1 MVDQQY
7 PLYHPELEHESCGVG
22 AIVDLSGRATHR
34 TVDQALTIVE
44 RLAHRAGSDAL
55 GTTGDGVGIMT
66 QLPHE
71 FFTAWAREEGI
82 SLGKPGDYGVGMFFL
97 PEDEVGV
104 SNTCRIFDQLAVSE
118 GIPVL
123 GWRDVP
129 CHPAQLGAGARR
141 TMPRIRQCFLK
152 RPTGIAS
159 GSDFDRRLYVLRRVF
174 EKQDTDTYICSL
186 SSRTIV
192 YKGMMLVSQLRSFY
206 DDLQDVRYVSQM
218 AMVHSR
224 FSTNTFPSWSKA
236 HPQRM
241 LLHNGEINTIRGN
254 HDRMKAREET
264 MRSAIMGESMRR
276 VLPVVDPDGSD
287 SQMLD
292 NTLEFLA
299 MNGFPLPLAGMVL
312 LPEPWQGEKD
322 EKPWHDLYRC
332 YATMM
337 EPWDGPAAILYSDGD
352 SVCASL
358 DRNGLRPLRCALT
371 DDRRLILS
379 SEAGV
384 LYEENAHIRR
394 RWKLKGGDVLMA
406 DLRTGELLESEAL
419 KTSYAKQHPYGEW
432 VKQIV
437 RLDDLPEAPVNDKID
452 DVQILC
458 KAFGYAY
465 EDVQDIILPMAQTGQ
480 EPIVSMGADEPLAAL
495 SKAHPPLYDYF
506 KQRFAQVTNPP
517 IDALREACKT
527 DCSIYIGDDGNLL
540 SHDADNCT
548 VLELPS
554 PVLTEA
560 ELQRIRNIDHPS
572 FTVRAVSLLYPV
584 NTRLRQA
591 MRDFFAACDAA
602 CADGANILILSDRG
616 VDAGHL
622 AIPSLL
628 AVSALEQHLIHI
640 KKRTKVSVILE
651 SGEPRDTHQLAM
663 LIAYGARA
671 VNPYLAHAVIRE
683 HLDGEAIQKYNKALT
698 AGVLKIASKM
708 GVSTLQAYQSAQ
720 LFEAVGLDGQFVDQY
735 FTNTPC
741 SLGGRGLH
749 DVESDSRYHHD
760 QAFRNPL
767 HAGLAS
773 VGRHKLR
780 TGEGAEEHLY
790 SPRVIHLLQQ
800 AVWTNDRAKFDEY
813 AKLVEQDGPRTIRAS
828 LDFNYGVCNPVPL
841 DEVEPVERIVR
852 RFKTGAMSYGSISQ
866 EAHECMAK
874 AMNHLGGKSNS
885 GEGGELPERF
895 GTELNSAI
903 KQVASGRFGVTRE
916 YLLSAREIQIKMAQG
931 AKPGE
936 GGHLPGAKVTESVAK
951 TRCSTPGISLISP
964 PPHHDIYSI
973 EDLAELIY
981 DLQVACHNPGLCQ
994 ASSAQGAEPR
1004 NPGFRASCANEGA
1017 KITVKLVSSTGVGTI
1032 ASGVAKAGAGGILI
1046 SGGEGGTGAA
1056 PMSSVHHAGLPWE
1069 IGLAETHQVLCR
1081 NRLRQTV
1088 TLETDGKL
1096 MSGHDVAV
1104 ALLLGAEEFGFATAP
1119 LITMG
1124 CRMMRVCHLG
1134 TCPFGVATQDPELR
1148 KRFVGKPEYVERF
1161 MIFVAQQLREI
1172 MAWLGARTVN
1182 ELVGR
1187 SDLLKMKDDAEMDLS
1202 ALIGFSR
1209 NTHFQPESKY
1219 DFKLHERMD
1228 ARLVQDYAPRP
1239 RWRGPRESCP
1249 SGSAERTGA
1258 SWAPPGA
1265 CAFSPALLD
1274 AIHVQLTTT
1283 DRAFGALLR
1292 GERHIQAQGCGG
1304 QSFGAF
1310 LPRGQSI
1317 ALYGVAND
1325 YLGKGLSGG
1334 TLAICPPA
1342 DAVWNPGDTLI
1353 GNVALYGAT
1362 SGHAF
1367 IAGMA
1372 GERFAVRNS
1381 GAWAVVE
1388 GVGDHGC
1395 EYMTGGRVVVLG
1407 PVGANFGAGMS
1418 GGIAWVLDEE
1428 GMLERRVNG
1437 GLVRVHEV
1445 TREQAGELRQLLEM
1459 HLEATGSVKAEAI
1472 LADFEA
1478 WLPRFKAVISDEY
1491 LNYLSDRRSRTEGA
1505 SAVEDKTRPKPAACS
1520 SEDAGRLK
1528 GRRD

>member
-1 MVDQQY
+1 MRDRQY
-7 PLYHPELEHESCGVG
+7 PLYHEELEHESCGVG
-22 AIVDLSGRATHR
+22 AIVDLSGKSTHR
-34 TVDQALTIVE
+34 TVDQALSIVE

-66 QLPHE
+66 NLPHAL
-71 FFTAWAREEGI
+71 FSAWAQEEGI
-82 SLGKPGDYGVGMFFL
+82 SLGNPGDYGVGMFFL
-97 PEDEVGV
+97 PEDEVG
-104 SNTCRIFDQLAVSE
+104 SENIRRIFEQLASSE
-118 GIPVL
+118 GLTVL
-123 GWRDVP
+123 GWRNVP

-141 TMPRIRQCFLK
+141 TMPRIRQCFLN
-152 RPTGIAS
+152 RPASIAA
-159 GSDFDRRLYVLRRVF
+159 GADFDRRLYVLRRVF

-186 SSRTIV
+186 SSKTVV
-192 YKGMMLVSQLRSFY
+192 YKGMMLVSQLLSFY
-206 DDLQDVRYVSQM
+206 DDLQDVRYTSQM
-218 AMVHSR
+218 ALVHSR

-264 MRSAIMGESMRR
+264 MRSAVLGEEMRR
-276 VLPVVDPDGSD
+276 VLPVVVDGGSD

-292 NTLEFLA
+292 NTLEFLY
-299 MNGFPLPLAGMVL
+299 MNGFPLSLAGMIL
-312 LPEPWQGEKD
+312 LPEPWQGQKHFS
-322 EKPWHDLYRC
+322 PWRDLYRY

-352 SVCASL
+352 TVCASL

-371 DDRRLILS
+371 DDKRLIIS

-384 LYEENAHIRR
+384 LFEENAHILR
-394 RWKLKGGDVLMA
+394 RWKLKSGDVLEA
-406 DLRTGELLESEAL
+406 NLCTGELLESEAL
-419 KTSYAKQHPYGEW
+419 KTRYAQAQPYADW
-432 VKQIV
+432 MRHLIH
-437 RLDDLPEAPVNDKID
+437 LHDLPTAQHTEEITDEAQRVK
-452 DVQILC
+452 LC
-458 KAFGYAY
+458 KAFHYTQ
-465 EDVQDIILPMAQTGQ
+465 EDMQSILLPMAKNAA

-495 SKAHPPLYDYF
+495 SKTHPSLFDYF

-517 IDALREACKT
+517 IDALREEIKT

-540 SHDADNCT
+540 SDGPDNCT

-554 PVLTEA
+554 PVLTEE
-560 ELQRIRNIDHPS
+560 ELSRIRALDHPAFS
-572 FTVRAVSLLYPV
+572 VRTISLLYAKE
-584 NTRLRQA
+584 TSLRA
-591 MRDFFAACDAA
+591 ALEAFFAACDQA
-602 CADGANILILSDRG
+602 CRDGINILILSDKG
-616 VDAGHL
+616 VDENHL

-640 KKRTKVSVILE
+640 KKRTAVSVILE
-651 SGEPRDTHQLAM
+651 SGEPRDVHQLAL

-671 VNPYLAHAVIRE
+671 VNPYLAHDCVRSLCE
-683 HLDGEAIQKYNKALT
+683 KGRVQKEPEEAIRDYDRALT

-720 LFEAVGLDGQFVDQY
+720 LFEAVGLDEKFVETC
-735 FTNTPC
+735 FTNTPYA
-741 SLGGRGLH
+741 LGGADLNT
-749 DVESDSRYHHD
+749 VEADSRYHHAA
-760 QAFRNPL
+760 AF
-767 HAGLAS
+767 AGMERGLPS
-773 VGRHKLR
+773 IGVHKLR

-790 SPRVIHLLQQ
+790 SPETIHLLQQ
-800 AVWTNDRAKFDEY
+800 AVWTNDVSLFEQY
-813 AKLVEQDGPRTIRAS
+813 ARHVENDGPRTIRS
-828 LDFNYGVCNPVPL
+828 MLTFDFDACREIPL
-841 DEVEPVERIVR
+841 EEVESAAEIVR
-852 RFKTGAMSYGSISQ
+852 RFRTGAMSYGSISQ
-866 EAHECMAK
+866 EAHECMAQ

-885 GEGGELPERF
+885 GEGGELPARY
-895 GTELNSAI
+895 GTNLNSAI

-916 YLLSAREIQIKMAQG
+916 YLLSAQEIQIKMAQG

-936 GGHLPGAKVTESVAK
+936 GGHLPGAKVTDSVAK

-981 DLQVACHNPGLCQ
+981 DL
-994 ASSAQGAEPR
+994 R
-1004 NPGFRASCANEGA
+1004 CANEQA

-1069 IGLAETHQVLCR
+1069 IGLAEAHQVLCR
-1081 NRLRQTV
+1081 NRLRQKV

-1096 MSGHDVAV
+1096 MTGHDVMV

-1134 TCPFGVATQDPELR
+1134 TCPFGIATQNPELR
-1148 KRFVGKPEYVERF
+1148 KRFIGKPEYVERF
-1161 MIFVAQQLREI
+1161 MLFIAEQLRRI
-1172 MAWLGARTVN
+1172 MAKLGARTVN

-1187 SDLLKMKDDAEMDLS
+1187 SDLLKMKPDAKMDLTD
-1202 ALIGFSR
+1202 LIGFAR
-1209 NTHFQPESKY
+1209 NTHFQPDAKH
-1219 DFKLHERMD
+1219 DFHLTERTD
-1228 ARLVQDYAPRP
+1228 ARLFQD
-1239 RWRGPRESCP
+1239 
-1249 SGSAERTGA
+1249 
-1258 SWAPPGA
+1258 
-1265 CAFSPALLD
+1265 
-1274 AIHVQLTTT
+1274 HVQLMTT
-1283 DRAFGALLR
+1283 DRAFGTMLK

-1310 LPRGQSI
+1310 LPKGQQI
-1317 ALYGVAND
+1317 ILYGVAND

-1334 TLAICPPA
+1334 TIAVCPPV
-1342 DAVWNPGDTLI
+1342 DSVWKPEDTLI

-1362 SGHAF
+1362 SGQAF

-1395 EYMTGGRVVVLG
+1395 EYMTGGRVAVLG
-1407 PVGANFGAGMS
+1407 TVGDNFAAGMS
-1418 GGIAWVLDEE
+1418 GGIAWVLDEKDDLQDHMNP
-1428 GMLERRVNG
+1428 GHVKIYA
-1437 GLVRVHEV
+1437 VA
-1445 TREQAGELRQLLEM
+1445 TDQAGELQRLLQLHEL
-1459 HLEATGSVKAEAI
+1459 ATGSKKAKEI
-1472 LADFEA
+1472 LAHFDA
-1478 WLPRFKAVISDEY
+1478 YLSKFKAVISDEY
-1491 LNYLSDRRSRTEGA
+1491 LSF
-1505 SAVEDKTRPKPAACS
+1505 
-1520 SEDAGRLK
+1520 LK
-1528 GRRD
+1528 GA

>member
-1 MVDQQY
+1 MYDQQY

-82 SLGKPGDYGVGMFFL
+82 LLGKPGDYGVGMFFL

-104 SNTCRIFDQLAVSE
+104 SNVCRIFDQLSASE

-152 RPTGIAS
+152 RPSDTAPGA
-159 GSDFDRRLYVLRRVF
+159 DFDRKLYILRRVF
-174 EKQDTDTYICSL
+174 EKQDTDAYICSL
-186 SSRTIV
+186 SCRTVV

-206 DDLQDVRYVSQM
+206 DDLQDVRYVSRM

-236 HPQRM
+236 HPQRF

-264 MRSAIMGESMRR
+264 MRSAVMGDSMKR
-276 VLPVVDPDGSD
+276 VLPVVAEGGSD

-292 NTLEFLA
+292 NTLEFMA

-312 LPEPWQGEKD
+312 LPEPWQGDGAET
-322 EKPWHDLYRC
+322 PWRDLYRY

-371 DDRRLILS
+371 DDKRLILS

-384 LYEENAHIRR
+384 LFEENGHIRR

-406 DLRTGELLESEAL
+406 DLKTGELLESDAL
-419 KTSYAKQHPYGEW
+419 KAHYARQHPYGEW
-432 VKQIV
+432 TKQIV
-437 RLDDLPEAPVNDKID
+437 RLDDLPEAAVGDKIED
-452 DVQILC
+452 TKALC
-458 KAFGYAY
+458 RAFGYAY
-465 EDVQDIILPMAQTGQ
+465 EDVQDVILPMAKSGQ
-480 EPIVSMGADEPLAAL
+480 EPIASMGADEPLAAL

-506 KQRFAQVTNPP
+506 KQRFAQVINPP

-527 DCSIYIGDDGNLL
+527 DCSIYLGDDGNLL
-540 SHDADNCT
+540 SHEADNCA

-554 PVLTEA
+554 PVLTEE
-560 ELQRIRNIDHPS
+560 ELRRIRDIDHVS
-572 FTVRAVSLLYPV
+572 FKVMEISLLYPV
-584 NTRLRQA
+584 TTRLRQA

-602 CADGANILILSDRG
+602 CAKGANILILSDRG
-616 VDAGHL
+616 VDASRL

-683 HLDGEAIQKYNKALT
+683 SLSDDAVQNYNRALT

-720 LFEAVGLDGQFVDQY
+720 LFEAVGLDQQFVDHY

-741 SLGGRGLH
+741 CLGGKGLH
-749 DVESDSRYHHD
+749 DVEADSRYHHD
-760 QAFRNPL
+760 AAFSSPL
-767 HAGLAS
+767 QGGLDS
-773 VGRHKLR
+773 VGRHRLR
-780 TGEGAEEHLY
+780 TGGSVEEHLY

-800 AVWTNDRAKFDEY
+800 AVWTDDEAKFDAY
-813 AKLVEQDGPRTIRAS
+813 AALVENDGPRTIRAM
-828 LDFNYGVCNPVPL
+828 LDFKYEVCNPVPL
-841 DEVEPVERIVR
+841 SEVEPVESIVK
-852 RFKTGAMSYGSISQ
+852 RFKTGAMSYGSISR

-874 AMNHLGGKSNS
+874 AMNRLGGKSNS

-903 KQVASGRFGVTRE
+903 KQVASGRFGVTRD

-936 GGHLPGAKVTESVAK
+936 GGHLPGAKVTDSVAK
-951 TRCSTPGISLISP
+951 TRCATPGISLISP

-994 ASSAQGAEPR
+994 VSSAQSAEPR
-1004 NPGFRASCANEGA
+1004 SQGFRASCANEEA

-1056 PMSSVHHAGLPWE
+1056 PMSSIHHAGLPWE
-1069 IGLAETHQVLCR
+1069 IGLAEAHQVLCR

-1096 MSGHDVAV
+1096 MTGHDVAV

-1134 TCPFGVATQDPELR
+1134 TCPFGVATQDPRLR
-1148 KRFVGKPEYVERF
+1148 KRFIGKPEYVERF
-1161 MIFVAQQLREI
+1161 MIFVARQLRRI
-1172 MAWLGARTVN
+1172 MAKLGARTVN

-1187 SDLLKMKDDAEMDLS
+1187 SDLLKLKDGAEMNLSDLT
-1202 ALIGFSR
+1202 GFAR
-1209 NTHFQPESKY
+1209 NTHFQPESKH
-1219 DFKLHERMD
+1219 DFGLRERMD
-1228 ARLVQDYAPRP
+1228 ARLIQD
-1239 RWRGPRESCP
+1239 
-1249 SGSAERTGA
+1249 
-1258 SWAPPGA
+1258 
-1265 CAFSPALLD
+1265 
-1274 AIHVQLTTT
+1274 HVQLTTT
-1283 DRAFGALLR
+1283 DRAFGALLK

-1310 LPRGQSI
+1310 LPKGQSI
-1317 ALYGVAND
+1317 TLYGVAND
-1325 YLGKGLSGG
+1325 YVGKGLSGG
-1334 TLAICPPA
+1334 TISVCPPA
-1342 DAVWNPGDTLI
+1342 DAVWSPGDTLI

-1362 SGHAF
+1362 GGYAF

-1395 EYMTGGRVVVLG
+1395 EYMTGGRVAVLG
-1407 PVGANFGAGMS
+1407 PVGDNFGAGMS
-1418 GGIAWVLDEE
+1418 GGIAWVLDED
-1428 GMLERRVNG
+1428 GALVNRING
-1437 GLVRVHEV
+1437 GLVRAHAVLG
-1445 TREQAGELRQLLEM
+1445 EQAAELRRLLEM
-1459 HLEATGSVKAEAI
+1459 HARHTDSRRALEI
-1472 LADFEA
+1472 LSDFEA
-1478 WLPRFKAVISDEY
+1478 WLPRFRAVISNEY
-1491 LNYLSDRRSRTEGA
+1491 LDY
-1505 SAVEDKTRPKPAACS
+1505 
-1520 SEDAGRLK
+1520 LK
-1528 GRRD
+1528 GVQAWAR

>member
-1 MVDQQY
+1 MTMRDQQY
-7 PLYHPELEHESCGVG
+7 PLYHEKLEHESCGVG
-22 AIVDLSGRATHR
+22 AIVDLSGKSTHR
-34 TVDQALTIVE
+34 TVDQALSIVE

-66 QLPHE
+66 QLPHAL
-71 FFTAWAREEGI
+71 FSAWAVEEGI
-82 SLGKPGDYGVGMFFL
+82 VLGGPGDYGVGMFFL
-97 PEDEVGV
+97 PEDEVGAE
-104 SNTCRIFDQLAVSE
+104 NICRIFGQLAVSE
-118 GIPVL
+118 GLTVL
-123 GWRDVP
+123 GWRNVP

-141 TMPRIRQCFLK
+141 TMPRIRQCFLA
-152 RPTGIAS
+152 RPAS
-159 GSDFDRRLYVLRRVF
+159 VAAGADFDRRLYVLRRVF

-186 SSRTIV
+186 SCRTIV

-206 DDLQDVRYVSQM
+206 DDLQDVRYTSRM

-264 MRSAIMGESMRR
+264 MLSPVMGEEMRR
-276 VLPVVDPDGSD
+276 VLPVVSEGGSD

-292 NTLEFLA
+292 NTLEFLR
-299 MNGFPLPLAGMVL
+299 MNGFPLSLAGMIL
-312 LPEPWQGEKD
+312 LPEPWQGQKQPT
-322 EKPWHDLYRC
+322 PWRDLYRY

-352 SVCASL
+352 TVCASL

-384 LYEENAHIRR
+384 LFEENAHIVR
-394 RWKLKGGDVLMA
+394 RWKLKSGDVLEA
-406 DLRTGELLESEAL
+406 NLSTGELLESQAL
-419 KTSYAKQHPYGEW
+419 KTRYAEERPYGEW
-432 VKQIV
+432 MRHLII
-437 RLDDLPEAPVNDKID
+437 LADLPKADEAGEALPESQKAA
-452 DVQILC
+452 LC
-458 KAFGYAY
+458 RAFRYTQ
-465 EDVQDIILPMAQTGQ
+465 EDLSQVLLPMAEKGT
-480 EPIVSMGADEPLAAL
+480 EPIVSMGADVPLAAL
-495 SKAHPPLYDYF
+495 SATHPSLFDYF

-517 IDALREACKT
+517 IDALREEIKT

-540 SHDADNCT
+540 SGGPDNCT

-554 PVLTEA
+554 PVLGEEA
-560 ELQRIRNIDHPS
+560 LARIAGFHHPAFS
-572 FTVRAVSLLYPV
+572 VRTVSLLYSKEAS
-584 NTRLRQA
+584 LRA
-591 MRDFFAACDAA
+591 ALDTFFDACGRA
-602 CADGANILILSDRG
+602 CSEGVNILILSDRG
-616 VDAGHL
+616 VDEDHL

-628 AVSALEQHLIHI
+628 AVSALEQYLIRI
-640 KKRTKVSVILE
+640 KKRTKVSVLLE
-651 SGEPRDTHQLAM
+651 SGEPRDVHQLAL

-671 VNPYLAHAVIRE
+671 VNPYLAHECVRALSREGELQKTPEEAVR
-683 HLDGEAIQKYNKALT
+683 DYDRALT

-720 LFEAVGLDGQFVDQY
+720 LFEAVGLDEKFVETY
-735 FTNTPC
+735 FTNTPYA
-741 SLGGRGLH
+741 LGGTDINRVEADSRHHHAAAFSGRVSGLPSVGLH
-749 DVESDSRYHHD
+749 R
-760 QAFRNPL
+760 
-767 HAGLAS
+767 
-773 VGRHKLR
+773 LR

-790 SPRVIHLLQQ
+790 SPETIHLLQQ
-800 AVWTNDRAKFDEY
+800 AVWTNDEQLFDQY
-813 AKLVEQDGPRTIRAS
+813 ARRVEIEGPRTIRS
-828 LDFNYGVCNPVPL
+828 MLTFRLDACREIPL
-841 DEVEPVERIVR
+841 EAVEPAERIVR
-852 RFKTGAMSYGSISQ
+852 RFRTGAMSYGSISR
-866 EAHECMAK
+866 EAHECLAQ
-874 AMNHLGGKSNS
+874 AMNRLGGKSNS

-903 KQVASGRFGVTRE
+903 KQVASGRFGVTRD
-916 YLLSAREIQIKMAQG
+916 YLLSAQEIQIKMAQG

-981 DLQVACHNPGLCQ
+981 DLKCVGEQ
-994 ASSAQGAEPR
+994 
-1004 NPGFRASCANEGA
+1004 A

-1069 IGLAETHQVLCR
+1069 IGLAEAHQVLCR
-1081 NRLRQTV
+1081 NRLRQKV

-1096 MSGHDVAV
+1096 MTGHDVMV

-1119 LITMG
+1119 LITLG

-1134 TCPFGVATQDPELR
+1134 TCPFGIATQNPELR
-1148 KRFVGKPEYVERF
+1148 KRFIGKPEYVERF
-1161 MIFVAQQLREI
+1161 MLFIAGQMRRI
-1172 MAWLGARTVN
+1172 MAKLGARTVD

-1187 SDLLKMKDDAEMDLS
+1187 SDLLKMKADAKLDLS
-1202 ALIGFSR
+1202 DLIGFAR
-1209 NTHFQPESKY
+1209 NTHFFPDAKH
-1219 DFKLHERMD
+1219 DFHLSERTD
-1228 ARLVQDYAPRP
+1228 ARLFQD
-1239 RWRGPRESCP
+1239 
-1249 SGSAERTGA
+1249 
-1258 SWAPPGA
+1258 
-1265 CAFSPALLD
+1265 
-1274 AIHVQLTTT
+1274 HVHLMTT
-1283 DRAFGALLR
+1283 DRAFGTMLR
-1292 GERHIQAQGCGG
+1292 GKRHIQAQGCGG

-1310 LPRGQSI
+1310 LPQGQQI
-1317 ALYGVAND
+1317 TLYGVAND

-1334 TLAICPPA
+1334 TLAVCPPV
-1342 DAVWNPGDTLI
+1342 DSLWRQEDTLI

-1362 SGHAF
+1362 SGRAF

-1395 EYMTGGRVVVLG
+1395 EYMTGGRVAVLG
-1407 PVGANFGAGMS
+1407 PVGDNFAAGMS
-1418 GGIAWVLDEE
+1418 GGIAWVLDEKDDLQDRMNPGHVQLYPVSQE
-1428 GMLERRVNG
+1428 DAQELK
-1437 GLVRVHEV
+1437 LLLQLHE
-1445 TREQAGELRQLLEM
+1445 Q
-1459 HLEATGSVKAEAI
+1459 ATGSKKARDI
-1472 LADFEA
+1472 LKRFDAY
-1478 WLPRFKAVISDEY
+1478 LPKFKAVISDEY
-1491 LNYLSDRRSRTEGA
+1491 LSY
-1505 SAVEDKTRPKPAACS
+1505 
-1520 SEDAGRLK
+1520 LK
-1528 GRRD
+1528 GA

>member
-1 MVDQQY
+1 MIDQQY

-22 AIVDLSGRATHR
+22 AIVDLGGRATHR

-44 RLAHRAGSDAL
+44 RLAHRAGCDAL

-66 QLPHE
+66 RLPHE

-104 SNTCRIFDQLAVSE
+104 SNICRIFDQLAVSE
-118 GIPVL
+118 GISVL

-152 RPTGIAS
+152 RPTDVAPGA
-159 GSDFDRRLYVLRRVF
+159 DFDRRLYILRRVF

-186 SSRTIV
+186 SSRIIV
-192 YKGMMLVSQLRSFY
+192 YKGMMLVNQLRSFY

-264 MRSAIMGESMRR
+264 MRSAIMGDAMKR
-276 VLPVVDPDGSD
+276 VLPVVDPEGSD

-292 NTLEFLA
+292 NTLEFLV

-312 LPEPWQGEKD
+312 LPEPWQGEKQAR
-322 EKPWHDLYRC
+322 PWHDMYRY

-371 DDRRLILS
+371 DDKRLILS

-384 LYEENAHIRR
+384 LFEENAHIRR

-406 DLRTGELLESEAL
+406 DLKTGKLLESDAL
-419 KTSYAKQHPYGEW
+419 KTYFSKQHPYGEW

-437 RLDDLPEAPVNDKID
+437 KLDDLPEGHINSGVD
-452 DVQILC
+452 DVDTLC

-465 EDVQDIILPMAQTGQ
+465 EDVHEFILPMAESGQ

-495 SKAHPPLYDYF
+495 SRAHPPLYDYF

-527 DCSIYIGDDGNLL
+527 DCVITIGDDGNLL
-540 SHDADNCT
+540 SHDSDNCT

-554 PVLTEA
+554 PVLTET
-560 ELQRIRNIDHPS
+560 ELQRIRDIDHPS
-572 FTVRAVSLLYPV
+572 FSVEEISLLYPV

-591 MRDFFAACDAA
+591 MGNFFAACDAA
-602 CADGANILILSDRG
+602 CGYGANILILSDQG
-616 VDAGHL
+616 VDRSHL

-628 AVSALEQHLIHI
+628 AVSALEQHLIRI
-640 KKRTKVSVILE
+640 KKRTKVSVILQ

-671 VNPYLAHAVIRE
+671 VNPYLAHAVICE
-683 HLDGEAIQKYNKALT
+683 NLSSDAIQNYDRALT

-720 LFEAVGLDGQFVDQY
+720 LFEAVGLDGQFVEQY
-735 FTNTPC
+735 FTNTPVT
-741 SLGGRGLH
+741 LGGKGLH
-749 DVESDSRYHHD
+749 DVEADSRFHHN
-760 QAFRNPL
+760 AAYANPL
-767 HAGLAS
+767 QNGLNS

-780 TGEGAEEHLY
+780 TGDGVEEHLY
-790 SPRVIHLLQQ
+790 SPKVIHLLQQ

-813 AKLVEQDGPRTIRAS
+813 AKLVENDGPRTIRAS
-828 LDFNYGVCNPVPL
+828 LDFNFGVCNPVPI
-841 DEVEPVERIVR
+841 DEVEPVESIVR
-852 RFKTGAMSYGSISQ
+852 RFRTGAMSYGSISR

-874 AMNHLGGKSNS
+874 AMNRLGGKSNS
-885 GEGGELPERF
+885 GEGGELPDRF

-903 KQVASGRFGVTRE
+903 KQVASGRFGVTRD
-916 YLLSAREIQIKMAQG
+916 YLLSAKEIQIKMAQG

-981 DLQVACHNPGLCQ
+981 DLQ
-994 ASSAQGAEPR
+994 
-1004 NPGFRASCANEGA
+1004 CANEDA

-1056 PMSSVHHAGLPWE
+1056 PISSVHHAGLPWE
-1069 IGLAETHQVLCR
+1069 IGLAEAHQVLCR

-1119 LITMG
+1119 LIAMG

-1161 MIFVAQQLREI
+1161 MVFVAQQLREI
-1172 MAWLGARTVN
+1172 MARLGARTVN

-1187 SDLLKMKDDAEMDLS
+1187 SDLLKMKVGSPIDLS
-1202 ALIGFSR
+1202 PLIRFAR
-1209 NTHFQPESKY
+1209 NTHVQPEERH
-1219 DFKLHERMD
+1219 DFKLHERLD
-1228 ARLVQDYAPRP
+1228 ARLIQD
-1239 RWRGPRESCP
+1239 
-1249 SGSAERTGA
+1249 
-1258 SWAPPGA
+1258 
-1265 CAFSPALLD
+1265 
-1274 AIHVQLTTT
+1274 HVQLTTT
-1283 DRAFGALLR
+1283 DRAFGTLLK

-1310 LPRGQSI
+1310 LPNGQHI
-1317 ALYGVAND
+1317 TLYGVSND

-1342 DAVWNPGDTLI
+1342 DAVCPKGPAARRHPGDTLI

-1362 SGHAF
+1362 SGYAF

-1395 EYMTGGRVVVLG
+1395 EYMTGGRVAVLG
-1407 PVGANFGAGMS
+1407 PVGDNFGAGMS
-1418 GGIAWVLDEE
+1418 GGIAWVLDED
-1428 GMLERRVNG
+1428 GTLESHINSA
-1437 GLVRVHEV
+1437 LVKVHEV
-1445 TREQAGELRQLLEM
+1445 THEQAVELRQLLEM
-1459 HLEATGSVKAEAI
+1459 HLVHTDSRKATEI
-1472 LADFEA
+1472 LADFET
-1478 WLPRFKAVISDEY
+1478 WLPCFKTVISDEY
-1491 LNYLSDRRSRTEGA
+1491 LDYLKRREA
-1505 SAVEDKTRPKPAACS
+1505 
-1520 SEDAGRLK
+1520 
-1528 GRRD
+1528 

>member
-1 MVDQQY
+1 MYDQQY

-22 AIVDLSGRATHR
+22 AIVDLGGRATYR

-66 QLPHE
+66 RLPDE
-71 FFTAWAREEGI
+71 LFAAWAREEGV
-82 SLGKPGDYGVGMFFL
+82 SLGRPGDYGVGMFFL
-97 PEDEVGV
+97 PEDDVGV
-104 SNTCRIFDQLAVSE
+104 RNICRIFDQLAVSE
-118 GIPVL
+118 GMSVL

-129 CHPAQLGAGARR
+129 CHPAQLGAGARQ

-152 RPTGIAS
+152 RPCDIAP
-159 GSDFDRRLYVLRRVF
+159 GVDFDRKLYILRRVF

-206 DDLQDVRYVSQM
+206 DDLRDVRYKSQM

-236 HPQRM
+236 HPQRF

-264 MRSAIMGESMRR
+264 MRSALMGDEMKR
-276 VLPVVDPDGSD
+276 VLPVVDDDGSD

-312 LPEPWQGEKD
+312 LPEPWQGEK
-322 EKPWHDLYRC
+322 EAKPWHGIYRY

-379 SEAGV
+379 SEAVV
-384 LYEENAHIRR
+384 LFEENAHIRR

-406 DLRTGELLESEAL
+406 DLRTGELHESDAL
-419 KTSYAKQHPYGEW
+419 KSRFAAEYPYSEW
-432 VKQIV
+432 TGKIV
-437 RLDDLPEAPVNDKID
+437 RLEDLPETHINSEIKDADT
-452 DVQILC
+452 LC
-458 KAFGYAY
+458 RAFGYAW
-465 EDVQDIILPMAQTGQ
+465 EDVQDVIMPMALSGQ

-495 SKAHPPLYDYF
+495 SKVHPPLYDYF

-517 IDALREACKT
+517 NDALREACKT

-540 SHDADNCT
+540 SHDPDNCI

-554 PVLTEA
+554 PVLTER
-560 ELQRIRNIDHPS
+560 ELQRIRDIDHPS
-572 FTVRAVSLLYPV
+572 FKVTEISLLYPV
-584 NTRLRQA
+584 RNRLRQA
-591 MRDFFAACDAA
+591 MRSFFDACDTA
-602 CADGANILILSDRG
+602 CKEGSNILILSDRG
-616 VDAGHL
+616 VDSEHI

-628 AVSALEQHLIHI
+628 AISALEQHLIKI

-671 VNPYLAHAVIRE
+671 VNPYLAHAVIRRE
-683 HLDGEAIQKYNKALT
+683 LSEDAVKNYNKALT

-720 LFEAVGLDGQFVDQY
+720 LFEAVGLDEQFVDQF
-735 FTNTPC
+735 FTNTPVA
-741 SLGGRGLH
+741 LGGKGLH
-749 DVESDSRYHHD
+749 DVEVDSRFHHD
-760 QAFRNPL
+760 AAYKNPL
-767 HAGLAS
+767 QNGLNS
-773 VGRHKLR
+773 IGRHKLR
-780 TGEGAEEHLY
+780 TGEQTEEHLY
-790 SPRVIHLLQQ
+790 SPKVIHLLQQ
-800 AVWTNDRAKFDEY
+800 AVWTDDKAKFDEY
-813 AKLVEQDGPRTIRAS
+813 AALVENDGPRTIRAL
-828 LDFNYGVCNPVPL
+828 LDFKYEVCNPVPL
-841 DEVEPVERIVR
+841 SEVEPVEKIVK
-852 RFKTGAMSYGSISQ
+852 RFKTGAMSYGSISR
-866 EAHECMAK
+866 EAHECMAI
-874 AMNHLGGKSNS
+874 AMNRLGGKSNS

-903 KQVASGRFGVTRE
+903 KQVASGRFGVTRD
-916 YLLSAREIQIKMAQG
+916 YLLSAQEIQIKMAQG

-936 GGHLPGAKVTESVAK
+936 GGHLPGTKVTQSVAK

-981 DLQVACHNPGLCQ
+981 DLQ
-994 ASSAQGAEPR
+994 
-1004 NPGFRASCANEGA
+1004 CANEDA

-1069 IGLAETHQVLCR
+1069 IGLAEAHQVLCR

-1119 LITMG
+1119 LVAMG

-1148 KRFVGKPEYVERF
+1148 KRFAGKPEYVERF
-1161 MIFVAQQLREI
+1161 MIFVARQLREI
-1172 MAWLGARTVN
+1172 MAKLGARTVN

-1187 SDLLKMKDDAEMDLS
+1187 SDLLRMKDDAAVDLS
-1202 ALIGFSR
+1202 SLISFAR
-1209 NTHFQPESKY
+1209 NTHVQPESLH
-1219 DFKLHERMD
+1219 DFKLRERMD
-1228 ARLVQDYAPRP
+1228 ARLIRD
-1239 RWRGPRESCP
+1239 
-1249 SGSAERTGA
+1249 
-1258 SWAPPGA
+1258 
-1265 CAFSPALLD
+1265 
-1274 AIHVQLTTT
+1274 HVQLTTT
-1283 DRAFGALLR
+1283 DRAFGTFLK
-1292 GERHIQAQGCGG
+1292 GERHIQARGCGG

-1310 LPRGQSI
+1310 LPKGQSI
-1317 ALYGVAND
+1317 TLYGVAND

-1334 TLAICPPA
+1334 TLSICPPA
-1342 DAVWNPGDTLI
+1342 DAVWNTNDTLI

-1362 SGHAF
+1362 DGFAF
-1367 IAGMA
+1367 IGGMA

-1388 GVGDHGC
+1388 GLGDHGC
-1395 EYMTGGRVVVLG
+1395 EYMTGGRVAVLG
-1407 PVGANFGAGMS
+1407 PVGDNFGAGMS
-1418 GGIAWVLDEE
+1418 GGIAWVLDEA
-1428 GMLERRVNG
+1428 GDLESRINS

-1445 TREQAGELRQLLEM
+1445 TREQAAELRQLLEM
-1459 HLEATGSVKAEAI
+1459 HLKHTDSSKAGEI
-1472 LADFEA
+1472 LGCLEA
-1478 WLPRFKAVISDEY
+1478 WLPKFRAVISDEY
-1491 LNYLSDRRSRTEGA
+1491 LSYIRRA
-1505 SAVEDKTRPKPAACS
+1505 
-1520 SEDAGRLK
+1520 
-1528 GRRD
+1528 

>member
-7 PLYHPELEHESCGVG
+7 PLYHPEMEHESCGVG

-66 QLPHE
+66 RLPHE
-71 FFTAWAREEGI
+71 FFAAWAREEGI
-82 SLGKPGDYGVGMFFL
+82 SLGRPGDYGVGMFFL

-104 SNTCRIFDQLAVSE
+104 SNICRIFDQLAVSE
-118 GIPVL
+118 GLSVL

-152 RPTGIAS
+152 RPVGVEPGA
-159 GSDFDRRLYVLRRVF
+159 DFDRKLYILRRVF

-186 SSRTIV
+186 SSRTVV

-236 HPQRM
+236 HPQRF

-264 MRSAIMGESMRR
+264 MRSAVMGESMRR
-276 VLPVVDPDGSD
+276 VLPVVNPDGSD

-312 LPEPWQGEKD
+312 LPEPWQGEK
-322 EKPWHDLYRC
+322 EVKPWRDLYRY

-352 SVCASL
+352 GVCASL

-371 DDRRLILS
+371 DDKRLILS

-406 DLRTGELLESEAL
+406 DLKTGELMESDTL
-419 KTSYAKQHPYGEW
+419 KARFASQHPYSEW
-432 VKQIV
+432 VKNIIHLEQ
-437 RLDDLPEAPVNDKID
+437 LPPSPCGDTCPGEGVDS
-452 DVQILC
+452 VQTLC
-458 KAFGYAY
+458 RAFGYAW
-465 EDVQDIILPMAQTGQ
+465 EDVQDVILPMAETGQ

-495 SKAHPPLYDYF
+495 SRVHPPLYDYF

-527 DCSIYIGDDGNLL
+527 DCSINIGDDGNLL
-540 SHDADNCT
+540 SSDPDNCT

-560 ELQRIRNIDHPS
+560 ELRRIRGIDHLS
-572 FTVRAVSLLYPV
+572 FTVREISLLYPV
-584 NTRLRQA
+584 RTRLRQA
-591 MRDFFAACDAA
+591 MRDFFTACDAA

-616 VDAGHL
+616 VDGSRL

-671 VNPYLAHAVIRE
+671 VCPYLAHALIRE
-683 HLDGEAIQKYNKALT
+683 NLSEEAVLNYNQALT

-720 LFEAVGLDGQFVDQY
+720 LFEAVGLDGQFVDRF

-741 SLGGRGLH
+741 SLGGKGLH
-749 DVESDSRYHHD
+749 DVEADNRYHHD
-760 QAFRNPL
+760 QAFLNPL
-767 HAGLAS
+767 RASLPS

-800 AVWTNDRAKFDEY
+800 AVWTNDESKFDEY
-813 AKLVEQDGPRTIRAS
+813 AALVENDGPRTIRAS
-828 LDFNYGVCNPVPL
+828 LDFNYEVCHPVPI
-841 DEVEPVERIVR
+841 DEVEPVESIVK
-852 RFKTGAMSYGSISQ
+852 RFKTGAMSYGSISR
-866 EAHECMAK
+866 EAHECMAI
-874 AMNHLGGKSNS
+874 AMNRLGGKSNS

-903 KQVASGRFGVTRE
+903 KQVASGRFGVTRD

-981 DLQVACHNPGLCQ
+981 DLQ
-994 ASSAQGAEPR
+994 
-1004 NPGFRASCANEGA
+1004 CANEDA
-1017 KITVKLVSSTGVGTI
+1017 RITVKLVSSTGVGTI

-1124 CRMMRVCHLG
+1124 CRMMRVCQLG
-1134 TCPFGVATQDPELR
+1134 TCPFGVATQNPELR
-1148 KRFVGKPEYVERF
+1148 KRFIGKPEYVERF
-1161 MIFVAQQLREI
+1161 MIFVARQLRQI
-1172 MAWLGARTVN
+1172 MAKLGARTVN

-1187 SDLLKMKDDAEMDLS
+1187 SDLLKVKEGSAMDLS
-1202 ALIGFSR
+1202 ALIGFAR
-1209 NTHFQPESKY
+1209 NTHVQPESRH
-1219 DFKLHERMD
+1219 DFRLRERMD
-1228 ARLVQDYAPRP
+1228 ARLIQNY
-1239 RWRGPRESCP
+1239 
-1249 SGSAERTGA
+1249 
-1258 SWAPPGA
+1258 
-1265 CAFSPALLD
+1265 
-1274 AIHVQLTTT
+1274 VQLTTT
-1283 DRAFGALLR
+1283 DRAFGTLLK
-1292 GERHIQAQGCGG
+1292 GERYIQAQGCGG

-1310 LPRGQSI
+1310 LPKGQSI
-1317 ALYGVAND
+1317 TLYGVAND

-1334 TLAICPPA
+1334 TLSICPPA
-1342 DAVWNPGDTLI
+1342 DAVWNPGMATAQIDDLTRATADTLI

-1362 SGHAF
+1362 SGYAF

-1395 EYMTGGRVVVLG
+1395 EYMTGGRVAVLG
-1407 PVGANFGAGMS
+1407 PVGDNFGAGMS
-1418 GGIAWVLDEE
+1418 GGIAWVLDVE
-1428 GMLERRVNG
+1428 GTLEQRVNS
-1437 GLVRVHEV
+1437 GLVRVHDL
-1445 TREQAGELRQLLEM
+1445 THEQAVELRQLLELHARHTDSRRAM
-1459 HLEATGSVKAEAI
+1459 EI
-1472 LADFEA
+1472 LADFDL
-1478 WLPRFKAVISDEY
+1478 WLPRFKAIISDEY
-1491 LNYLSDRRSRTEGA
+1491 LNYL
-1505 SAVEDKTRPKPAACS
+1505 
-1520 SEDAGRLK
+1520 GRC
-1528 GRRD
+1528 D

>member
-1 MVDQQY
+1 MRDRQY
-7 PLYHPELEHESCGVG
+7 PLYHEELEHESCGMG
-22 AIVDLSGRATHR
+22 AIADLSGKATHR
-34 TVDQALTIVE
+34 TVDQALSIVE

-66 QLPHE
+66 QLPHSL
-71 FFTAWAREEGI
+71 FSAWAQEEGI
-82 SLGKPGDYGVGMFFL
+82 LLGAPGDYGVGMFFL

-104 SNTCRIFDQLAVSE
+104 RNICRIFEQLADTE
-118 GIPVL
+118 GLAVL
-123 GWRDVP
+123 GWRNVP

-152 RPTGIAS
+152 RPDNVAAGL
-159 GSDFDRRLYVLRRVF
+159 DFDRRLYVLRRVF

-264 MRSAIMGESMRR
+264 MRSTVMGDEMRR
-276 VLPVVDPDGSD
+276 VLPVVTEGGSD

-292 NTLEFLA
+292 NALEFLS
-299 MNGFPLPLAGMVL
+299 MNGFPLSLAGMVL
-312 LPEPWQGEKD
+312 LPEPWQGGRQD
-322 EKPWHDLYRC
+322 APWRDLYRY

-337 EPWDGPAAILYSDGD
+337 EPWDGPAAILYSDGEK
-352 SVCASL
+352 VCASL

-384 LYEENAHIRR
+384 LFEENAHILR
-394 RWKLKGGDVLMA
+394 RWKLTGGDVLEA
-406 DLRTGELLESEAL
+406 DLNTGELRESKAL
-419 KTSYAKQHPYGEW
+419 KTAYAKQQPYSDW
-432 VKQIV
+432 MRCFIA
-437 RLDDLPEAPVNDKID
+437 LDDLPKSEAKNATPD
-452 DVQILC
+452 DSSRLRLC
-458 KAFGYAY
+458 KAFHYTW
-465 EDVQDIILPMAQTGQ
+465 EDEHDILLPMAQNGT

-495 SKAHPPLYDYF
+495 SKTHPSLFDYF

-517 IDALREACKT
+517 IDALREEIKT

-540 SHDADNCT
+540 SGGADNCT
-548 VLELPS
+548 VLELKTPI
-554 PVLTEA
+554 LTEE
-560 ELQRIRNIDHPS
+560 ELGRIRAIQHPAFS
-572 FTVRAVSLLYPV
+572 VRTVSLLYEE
-584 NTRLRQA
+584 TTSLRDA
-591 MRDFFAACDAA
+591 LAAFFAACDQA
-602 CADGANILILSDRG
+602 CRDHVNILILSDRG
-616 VDAGHL
+616 LDEKHL

-640 KKRTKVSVILE
+640 KKRTAVSVVLE
-651 SGEPRDTHQLAM
+651 SGEPRDVHQMALLVAF
-663 LIAYGARA
+663 GARA
-671 VNPYLAHAVIRE
+671 VNPYLAHDCVRALCEAGQVKKNPEDAVR
-683 HLDGEAIQKYNKALT
+683 DYDKALT

-720 LFEAVGLDGQFVDQY
+720 LFEIVGLDGPFAEKY
-735 FTNTPC
+735 FTNTPYT
-741 SLGGRGLH
+741 LGGADLNK
-749 DVESDSRYHHD
+749 VEADSRFHHAA
-760 QAFRNPL
+760 AFT
-767 HAGLAS
+767 GLSSGLPS
-773 VGRHKLR
+773 VGVHRMR
-780 TGEGAEEHLY
+780 IGEQAEEHLY
-790 SPRVIHLLQQ
+790 APETIHLLQQ
-800 AVWTNDRAKFDEY
+800 AVWTDSKELFDKY
-813 AKLVEQDGPRTIRAS
+813 AARVENDGPRTIRS
-828 LDFNYGVCNPVPL
+828 MLTFDFDACREIPL
-841 DEVEPVERIVR
+841 DEVESAASIVK
-852 RFKTGAMSYGSISQ
+852 RFRTGAMSYGSISQ
-866 EAHECMAK
+866 EAHECMAQ
-874 AMNHLGGKSNS
+874 AMNRLGGKSNS
-885 GEGGELPERF
+885 GEGGELPERY
-895 GTELNSAI
+895 GTALNSAI

-916 YLLSAREIQIKMAQG
+916 YLLSAKEIQIKMAQG

-981 DLQVACHNPGLCQ
+981 DLQ
-994 ASSAQGAEPR
+994 
-1004 NPGFRASCANEGA
+1004 CANEQA

-1069 IGLAETHQVLCR
+1069 IGLAEAHQVLCR
-1081 NRLRQTV
+1081 NRLRQKV

-1096 MSGHDVAV
+1096 MTGHDVAV

-1124 CRMMRVCHLG
+1124 CRMMRVCQLG
-1134 TCPFGVATQDPELR
+1134 TCPFGIATQNPELR
-1148 KRFVGKPEYVERF
+1148 KRFIGKPEYVERF
-1161 MIFVAQQLREI
+1161 MLFIAEQLREI
-1172 MAWLGARTVN
+1172 MAKLGARTVS

-1187 SDLLKMKDDAEMDLS
+1187 SDLLKMKPDAGMDLHD
-1202 ALIGFSR
+1202 LIGFAR
-1209 NTHFQPESKY
+1209 NPHFQPEAKH
-1219 DFKLHERMD
+1219 DFHLAERTD
-1228 ARLVQDYAPRP
+1228 ARLFQD
-1239 RWRGPRESCP
+1239 
-1249 SGSAERTGA
+1249 
-1258 SWAPPGA
+1258 
-1265 CAFSPALLD
+1265 
-1274 AIHVQLTTT
+1274 HVQLMTT
-1283 DRAFGALLR
+1283 DRAFGAMLK

-1310 LPRGQSI
+1310 LPVGQEI
-1317 ALYGVAND
+1317 TLYGVAND

-1334 TLAICPPA
+1334 TIAVCPPV
-1342 DAVWNPGDTLI
+1342 DSVWKPEDTLI

-1362 SGHAF
+1362 SGYAF
-1367 IAGMA
+1367 IAGRA

-1395 EYMTGGRVVVLG
+1395 EYMTGGRVAVLG
-1407 PVGANFGAGMS
+1407 KVGDNFAAGMS

-1428 GMLERRVNG
+1428 DTLQARLNTGHVKTYP
-1437 GLVRVHEV
+1437 V
-1445 TREQAGELRQLLEM
+1445 TKDQAGELRRLLQM
-1459 HLEATGSVKAEAI
+1459 HEKATGSVKAKEI
-1472 LADFEA
+1472 LRAFDDY
-1478 WLPRFKAVISDEY
+1478 LPKFKTVISDEY
-1491 LNYLSDRRSRTEGA
+1491 LAY
-1505 SAVEDKTRPKPAACS
+1505 
-1520 SEDAGRLK
+1520 LK
-1528 GRRD
+1528 GA